1 MGEKM
6 KDINTL
12 IEKIK
17 KWLIAILIFSLL
29 YPIIIHFLFK
39 WKSGYYWIIAEWNC
53 GDILGYGGAVLTAIG
68 TSVLGLTTLIM
79 QSRNEENNQL
89 LQNRPQIEVSG
100 VEVNKPVCCMSSPYN
115 TTNLFPHALALKRP
129 GFEFSGGLNYREFNI
144 ICKNIHGIEPCEV
157 KVMPQ
162 HCNISFNNGRRRGRS
177 LVKNITPFVEKSVI
191 TFENFKKLDVVSD
204 DYINIQASDN
214 LYFKFPVVVM
224 YNENDTE
231 FVEDVN
237 DSIEN
242 NTYGLM
248 FTLRFKNNLGYFEES
263 NFSCS
268 IDGDEIYFNKTNMHF
283 GKEANFKGKKLRKEQ
298 ENG

>member
-1 MGEKM
+1 
-6 KDINTL
+6 
-12 IEKIK
+12 
-17 KWLIAILIFSLL
+17 
-29 YPIIIHFLFK
+29 
-39 WKSGYYWIIAEWNC
+39 
-53 GDILGYGGAVLTAIG
+53 
-68 TSVLGLTTLIM
+68 
-79 QSRNEENNQL
+79 
-89 LQNRPQIEVSG
+89 
-100 VEVNKPVCCMSSPYN
+100 
-115 TTNLFPHALALKRP
+115 
-129 GFEFSGGLNYREFNI
+129 
-144 ICKNIHGIEPCEV
+144 
-157 KVMPQ
+157 MPQ

-268 IDGDEIYFNKTNMHF
+268 IDGDKIYFNKTNMHF
-283 GKEANFKGKKLRKEQ
+283 GKEADFKGKKLRKEQ